1 MKLTPED
8 EESKCQ
14 ECCDVVPGADKLEHL
29 MPLGTKGDEDAEV
42 NDEIEF
48 AAAKA
53 EVVSIPSKLK
63 AVLKFGYDEGW
74 KTAFDAYDFNE
85 WIVGVFAHTQAHYK
99 DPSLG
104 TQVTFEVRFC
114 CLNA

>member
-1 MKLTPED
+1 MIIFLAFSQAIPIERDDGGWHTPE
-8 EESKCQ
+8 
-14 ECCDVVPGADKLEHL
+14 
-29 MPLGTKGDEDAEV
+29 GDEDAEI

-48 AAAKA
+48 KAAKA
-53 EVVSIPSKLK
+53 EVVSIPAKLK

-74 KTAFDAYDFNE
+74 TTSPTFGGYDFNE

-114 CLNA
+114 CSKA

>member
-1 MKLTPED
+1 MTITLAFSQAIPIERDDGKWHTPEGDED
-8 EESKCQ
+8 EEI
-14 ECCDVVPGADKLEHL
+14 
-29 MPLGTKGDEDAEV
+29 

-53 EVVSIPSKLK
+53 EVVSLPAKLK

-74 KTAFDAYDFNE
+74 TTSPTFGGYDFNE

-104 TQVTFEVRFC
+104 TQVTFEVLF
-114 CLNA
+114 

>member
-1 MKLTPED
+1 MYISIGLGFSQAIPIERNDGGWHIPEGDED
-8 EESKCQ
+8 EEI
-14 ECCDVVPGADKLEHL
+14 
-29 MPLGTKGDEDAEV
+29 

-48 AAAKA
+48 EAAKA
-53 EVVSIPSKLK
+53 ELSSIPSKLK

-114 CLNA
+114 CSKS

>member
-1 MKLTPED
+1 MSISIGLVFSQAIPIDRNDGGWHIPEGDED
-8 EESKCQ
+8 EEI
-14 ECCDVVPGADKLEHL
+14 
-29 MPLGTKGDEDAEV
+29 

-48 AAAKA
+48 EAAKA
-53 EVVSIPSKLK
+53 EVSSIPSKLK

-114 CLNA
+114 CSKA